1 MIAREG
7 HRYRVGLAVESP
19 SGVADPAELIGPL
32 TATYPADVASVAPAQ
47 GGAVAILRWRA
58 DGGVIQ
64 PGDAV
69 QASVPGVPLPVE
81 LGMQIT
87 VTSVEDLGDTGW
99 DMHAFDTP
107 GFRMVASA
115 AILGLTWYLTTRIGS
130 AA

>member
-1 MIAREG
+1 MVGREG
-7 HRYRVGLAVESP
+7 HRYRVGLSVDSATPAEP
-19 SGVADPAELIGPL
+19 SELIGPL
-32 TATYPADVASVAPAQ
+32 TATYPADVVSVAQAP

-58 DGGVIQ
+58 DGGVIS

-81 LGMQIT
+81 LGMQIS
-87 VTSVEDLGDTGW
+87 VTAVEDLGDSGW

-115 AILGLTWYLTTRIGS
+115 AILGLTWYLTTRIGQGS
-130 AA
+130 